1 MKNGLLFV
9 LSAVWLAVAAVAPG
23 EAQTLLKAERERLVN
38 HLKNTRKALAKETK
52 GLTPE
57 QWSFKAGPERWS
69 VAECLEHIAL
79 SEDMLLG
86 LVKDT
91 VMKTPAQAE
100 KYNAAAAQAKDDQVT
115 KMIPDRNQKAQ
126 APEPLRPSG
135 KWASPA
141 EIWKHFEESRKRTIE
156 YAKMQAD
163 LRTHFMDSPAIKE
176 LDAYQWLLFL
186 SAHSER
192 HTAQIREVKA
202 DAKFPKKKSSY

>member
-1 MKNGLLFV
+1 MKRAMLF
-9 LSAVWLAVAAVAPG
+9 LSSAVLLAVAGVAPV
-23 EAQTLLKAERERLVN
+23 EAQALNKVERERLVN

-69 VAECLEHIAL
+69 VAECLEHITV
-79 SEDMLLG
+79 SEDLIF
-86 LVKDT
+86 DYTINT
-91 VMKTPAQAE
+91 VMKTPAQPE
-100 KYNAAAAQAKDDQVT
+100 KYNAAAAQAKDDQIA
-115 KMIPDRNQKAQ
+115 KMIPDRSWKAQ
-126 APEPLRPSG
+126 APEQLRPSG

-141 EIWKHFEESRKRTIE
+141 ETWKHFAASRKATIE
-156 YAKMQAD
+156 YAKKQAG
-163 LRTHFMDSPAIKE
+163 LRAHFMDGPRIK
-176 LDAYQWLLFL
+176 DMDGYQWLLFL